1 MEIEKMKCAIDT
13 FVEDCIPALNYNM
26 KNIGGGCDSYPDHIR
41 AIKKKTFGRQKL
53 KKGLIL

>member
-1 MEIEKMKCAIDT
+1 MKCAIDT